1 VSYPRVLIVA
11 LGRINAADTSNN
23 GLLLRNLFG
32 GWPRENLAQ
41 IYSSGDNGDAGF
53 FGRYYQLGPQDRRL
67 GKLFYRLKAG
77 ELKVKTNEAVSGGSV
92 TGAAGVFTCLK
103 SGLRKLLMD
112 TGVYELIFRPQLSQD
127 MIAWVNEFKP
137 DIIFAQGYNLTFTW
151 LPVMLKRETHARMAF
166 LTTDDWPTY
175 LYAGQLGESKLFN
188 WLLRP
193 AVAKATERL
202 MTAVDVAIAFG
213 QPMADEY
220 QARYGKSFIALSHS
234 DDRRRFDAALPLR
247 IHEKPVNTIA
257 AIGYFNKF
265 RWPLLLDV
273 DRCCRLLG
281 ELGIQARVAV
291 LSAGMD
297 PEGALELAKCT
308 HLDILP
314 DPGNDLLPGYLK
326 GADLLLLAEGFEEGW
341 VSAIRLS
348 VSSKSH
354 LYMFSRRPIIVY
366 AHPDT
371 GVAKYA
377 ESNQWGWVISEQ
389 NVELLCSTIKC
400 LLTETEKA
408 DRLISRADETAGM
421 FHVRETT
428 QVRLLGALSSAVRE

>member
-1 VSYPRVLIVA
+1 MYYPRVLIVA
-11 LGRINAADTSNN
+11 KGRINDADTANN

-41 IYSSGDNGDAGF
+41 IYSSADTGDVGF
-53 FGRYYQLGPQDRRL
+53 FDRYYQLGPQDRRL

-77 ELKVKTNEAVSGGSV
+77 ELQEKTDTTAPVASTTTS
-92 TGAAGVFTCLK
+92 TPGVLGRIKSKLK
-103 SGLRKLLMD
+103 PLLLD
-112 TGVYELIFRPQLSQD
+112 TGIYELIFRPQLSRE

-137 DIIFAQGYNLTFTW
+137 DIIFAQGYNLTFSW
-151 LPVMLKRETHARMAF
+151 LPVMLKRETGARVAF

-175 LYAGQLGESKLFN
+175 LYAGHLGESKLFN

-193 AVAKATERL
+193 VVTEATKKL
-202 MTAVDVAIAFG
+202 MVAVDVAFAFG

-220 QARYGKSFIALSHS
+220 HARYGKSFIVLSHS
-234 DDRRRFDAALPLR
+234 DDRKRFDEAVPQR
-247 IHEKPVNTIA
+247 IHELPIHTIA

-281 ELGIQARVAV
+281 EQGIQVRVAV

-308 HLDILP
+308 HIDLMP

-341 VSAIRLS
+341 VAAIRLS
-348 VSSKSH
+348 ISSKSH

-377 ESNQWGWVISEQ
+377 ESNQWGWVVAEQ
-389 NVELLCSTIKC
+389 KVDVLCAAIKTV
-400 LLTETEKA
+400 LTDGETVN
-408 DRLISRADETAGM
+408 RLISRADETANM
-421 FHVRETT
+421 HHQREST
-428 QVRLLGALSSAVRE
+428 QTRILSALSSD